1 MITVMDKITLKAYAK
16 VNLTLD
22 VVGRRADGYHLLKS
36 VMQSISL
43 SDTITLQKK
52 AQQGISIES
61 DHPLVPNDETNICWR
76 AAKAFWTHTG
86 LPGRTSVAISLTKA
100 IPVGAGLGGGSA
112 DAAAVLYGLNKLYKT
127 ELALGELQK
136 IGLTIGADV
145 PFCLQGG
152 TCLVEGIGER
162 VTSVRPFPKVALV
175 LVKPEASVSTAKIYS
190 KLEPY
195 AHGGDS
201 TDRLLEFLHGGS
213 LAWDHILE
221 NALESVTADLVP
233 EVGLWK
239 KRLLDHGA
247 VFSLMSGSG
256 PTVFG
261 LFTSLIQAQDFQDRY
276 REEGQ
281 VFVVSLMD
289 KGVDVSEMNG
299 GDQQ

>member
-1 MITVMDKITLKAYAK
+1 MTSVVDKITLKAYAK

-22 VVGRRADGYHLLKS
+22 VVGRRADGYHLLRS

-43 SDTITLQKK
+43 ADTITLQTSP
-52 AQQGISIES
+52 QNGISIQC
-61 DHPLVPNDETNICWR
+61 DHPLVPTDETNLCWR
-76 AAKAFWTHTG
+76 AAQAFWTYTG
-86 LPGRTSVAISLTKA
+86 LPGPLRVTISLTKA

-112 DAAAVLYGLNKLYKT
+112 DAAAVLYGMNALHKT
-127 ELALGELQK
+127 ELTIDELQE

-162 VTSVRPFPKVALV
+162 VTPLKSFPELAMV
-175 LVKPEASVSTAKIYS
+175 LVKPQASVSTATVYG
-190 KLEPY
+190 KLKPS
-195 AHGGDS
+195 AHGGTS
-201 TDRLLEFLHGGS
+201 TERLQEYLQSGS
-213 LAWDHILE
+213 LIVDNILE
-221 NALESVTADLVP
+221 NALESVTIQLVS

-247 VFSLMSGSG
+247 ICSLMSGSG

-261 LFTSLIQAQDFQDRY
+261 LFSSPGQAGDFHDRF
-276 REEGQ
+276 REDGQ
-281 VFVVSLMD
+281 IYVASLMD